1 MPRFND
7 PTKSPHPADDND
19 RDRPDRFDAA
29 SPDKAPIAPAI
40 HRFRKLLAELLV
52 RRFLN
57 ERRGGDHSDKPG
69 E

>member
-7 PTKSPHPADDND
+7 PIESPHPADDND

-29 SPDKAPIAPAI
+29 SPEKAAIGPAI

-52 RRFLN
+52 RRLLN
-57 ERRGGDHSDKPG
+57 ERRGDSQSDRPA

>member
-7 PTKSPHPADDND
+7 PIESPHPADDND

-29 SPDKAPIAPAI
+29 SPEKAAIGPAI
-40 HRFRKLLAELLV
+40 HRFRKLLAQLIV

-57 ERRGGDHSDKPG
+57 ERRGGSRSDRPT

>member
-1 MPRFND
+1 MPHFND
-7 PTKSPHPADDND
+7 PTNLSHSADDND
-19 RDRPDRFDAA
+19 RDRPDHFDAA
-29 SPDKAPIAPAI
+29 APEKAPIGPAI

-57 ERRGGDHSDKPG
+57 ERRGGDHSDKPA

>member
-7 PTKSPHPADDND
+7 PAHSPYPADDNASN
-19 RDRPDRFDAA
+19 RPDRFDAG
-29 SPDKAPIAPAI
+29 SPDKAAIGPAI

>member
-7 PTKSPHPADDND
+7 LSVSSHTADGND
-19 RDRPDRFDAA
+19 RDRPDHFNAA
-29 SPDKAPIAPAI
+29 SPEKAPIGPAI

>member
-1 MPRFND
+1 VPRFND
-7 PTKSPHPADDND
+7 PTKSPNPADDND
-19 RDRPDRFDAA
+19 RDRPDRFDAT
-29 SPDKAPIAPAI
+29 SPQKAAIGPAI

-57 ERRGGDHSDKPG
+57 EQRGDSPSDRPA

>member
-7 PTKSPHPADDND
+7 PSNSSHQADDND
-19 RDRPDRFDAA
+19 RDQPDHFDAA
-29 SPDKAPIAPAI
+29 SSEKAPIGPAI

-57 ERRGGDHSDKPG
+57 ERRGGDHSDKPA

>member
-7 PTKSPHPADDND
+7 PDQSPYPADDN
-19 RDRPDRFDAA
+19 A
-29 SPDKAPIAPAI
+29 SNRSDGINAGSPEKVAIGPAI

-57 ERRGGDHSDKPG
+57 ERRGSDQSDRPA

>member
-7 PTKSPHPADDND
+7 PTKFPRPADDND

-29 SPDKAPIAPAI
+29 SPDKAPIGPAI
-40 HRFRKLLAELLV
+40 HSFRKLLAELLV

>member
-7 PTKSPHPADDND
+7 PTKSPNPADDND
-19 RDRPDRFDAA
+19 KDRPDHFDATY
-29 SPDKAPIAPAI
+29 PEKAPIGPAI

-57 ERRGGDHSDKPG
+57 ERRGDTPSDRPA

>member
-7 PTKSPHPADDND
+7 PIESPHPADDND

-29 SPDKAPIAPAI
+29 SPEKAAIGPAI

-57 ERRGGDHSDKPG
+57 ERRGDSQSDRPA

>member
-29 SPDKAPIAPAI
+29 SPDKAPIGPAI
-40 HRFRKLLAELLV
+40 HRFRMLLVELLV

>member
-7 PTKSPHPADDND
+7 TSNSSHPADDND
-19 RDRPDRFDAA
+19 RDRPDHFDAA
-29 SPDKAPIAPAI
+29 PPEKASIGPAI

-52 RRFLN
+52 CRFLN
-57 ERRGGDHSDKPG
+57 ERRGGDHSDKPT

>member
-19 RDRPDRFDAA
+19 KDRPDRFDAA
-29 SPDKAPIAPAI
+29 SPDKAPIGPAI
-40 HRFRKLLAELLV
+40 LRFRKLLAELLV

-57 ERRGGDHSDKPG
+57 ERRGDSHSDRPA

>member
-1 MPRFND
+1 MPRVNA
-7 PTKSPHPADDND
+7 PSNSSHPADDND
-19 RDRPDRFDAA
+19 RDRPDRFDAV
-29 SPDKAPIAPAI
+29 SPDKAPIGPAI

>member
-1 MPRFND
+1 MPRFNA
-7 PTKSPHPADDND
+7 PSNSFHPADDND
-19 RDRPDRFDAA
+19 RDRPDHFDAA
-29 SPDKAPIAPAI
+29 SPEKAPIGPAI

-57 ERRGGDHSDKPG
+57 ERRGGDHSDKPA

>member
-29 SPDKAPIAPAI
+29 SPDKAPIGPAI